1 MTQPTDSADR
11 TLLSSSDQVMNLHE
25 AMQRLGGDEELL
37 RELAEMFFED
47 AEALL
52 EVIREGQGDPAQGQE
67 VRRAAHSLK
76 GLSSNFG
83 AQRTMTAAFSVEKL
97 AEASKL
103 TELPPAVDEL
113 DREVAR
119 LNAGLREAFPPR

>member
-1 MTQPTDSADR
+1 MKHPTDRADR
-11 TLLSSSDQVMNLHE
+11 TLLSSSDQVMNLSE
-25 AMQRLGGDEELL
+25 AMQRLGGDEDLL

-52 EVIREGQGDPAQGQE
+52 GVVREGHADPARSQD

-83 AQRTMTAAFSVEKL
+83 AQRTMTAAFAVEKL

-103 TELPPAVDEL
+103 GELPPAIDEL
-113 DREVAR
+113 EQEIAR
-119 LNAGLREAFPPR
+119 LNAGLREAYPPR

>member
-1 MTQPTDSADR
+1 MTQPTDRADR
-11 TLLSSSDQVMNLHE
+11 TPLIAGDQVMNLRE

-52 EVIREGQGDPAQGQE
+52 GVVRAGHADPSQSQE

-83 AQRTMTAAFSVEKL
+83 AQRTMAAAFAVEKL
-97 AEASKL
+97 AEASRL
-103 TELPPAVDEL
+103 SELPPAVDEL
-113 DREVAR
+113 EREVAR
-119 LNAGLREAFPPR
+119 LNAGLREAFPSR

>member
-1 MTQPTDSADR
+1 MTQPTDRADR
-11 TLLSSSDQVMNLHE
+11 TPLFAGDQVMNLRE
-25 AMQRLGGDEELL
+25 AMHRLGGDEELL

-52 EVIREGQGDPAQGQE
+52 GVVREGYADPAQIQE

-83 AQRTMTAAFSVEKL
+83 AQRTMTAAFAVEKL
-97 AEASKL
+97 AEASKV
-103 TELPPAVDEL
+103 TELAPAVDEL
-113 DREVAR
+113 EQEVAR
-119 LNAGLREAFPPR
+119 LNAGLREAFPAR

>member
-1 MTQPTDSADR
+1 
-11 TLLSSSDQVMNLHE
+11 MNLHE

-47 AEALL
+47 AETLL
-52 EVIREGQGDPAQGQE
+52 EIIRERHADTTQSQE

-83 AQRTMTAAFSVEKL
+83 AQRTMTAAFTVEKL

-103 TELPPAVDEL
+103 TELPPAVEEL
-113 DREVAR
+113 EQEVAR
-119 LNAGLREAFPPR
+119 LNAGLREAYPPR

>member
-1 MTQPTDSADR
+1 MKQPTDG
-11 TLLSSSDQVMNLHE
+11 TQLSRNEQVMNLQE
-25 AMQRLGGDEELL
+25 AMQRLGGDEDLL

-47 AEALL
+47 AESLL
-52 EVIREGQGDPAQGQE
+52 GVIRNGYSDPSQGPE

-103 TELPPAVDEL
+103 EELPPAVEEL
-113 DREVAR
+113 EREVAR
-119 LNAGLREAFPPR
+119 LNAGLREAYPPR

>member
-1 MTQPTDSADR
+1 MKQPTDRADR
-11 TLLSSSDQVMNLHE
+11 TLLSSGDQVMNLHE

-47 AEALL
+47 AGALL
-52 EVIREGQGDPAQGQE
+52 GIIREGHADTTKSQE

-83 AQRTMTAAFSVEKL
+83 AQRTMTAAFAVEKL
-97 AEASKL
+97 AEASRL
-103 TELPPAVDEL
+103 PELPPAVEEL
-113 DREVAR
+113 EREVAR
-119 LNAGLREAFPPR
+119 LNAGLREAYPPR

>member
-1 MTQPTDSADR
+1 MTQPTDRADE
-11 TLLSSSDQVMNLHE
+11 TPLFAGEQVMNLRE
-25 AMQRLGGDEELL
+25 AMHRLGGDEELL

-52 EVIREGQGDPAQGQE
+52 GVIREGYADPSQCQE

-83 AQRTMTAAFSVEKL
+83 AQRTMTAAFAVEKL

-103 TELPPAVDEL
+103 TELSPAVDEL
-113 DREVAR
+113 EREVAR
-119 LNAGLREAFPPR
+119 LNAGLREAFPTR

>member
-1 MTQPTDSADR
+1 MTQPTDRADR
-11 TLLSSSDQVMNLHE
+11 TPLFAGDQVLNLRE
-25 AMQRLGGDEELL
+25 AMHRLGGDEELL

-52 EVIREGQGDPAQGQE
+52 GVVREGYADPARSQE

-83 AQRTMTAAFSVEKL
+83 AQRTMTAAFAVEKL

-113 DREVAR
+113 EQEVAR
-119 LNAGLREAFPPR
+119 LNAGLREAFPAR

>member
-1 MTQPTDSADR
+1 MTQPTDRADR
-11 TLLSSSDQVMNLHE
+11 SPLFAGDQVMNLRE
-25 AMQRLGGDEELL
+25 ATHRLGGDEELL

-52 EVIREGQGDPAQGQE
+52 GVVREGYADPAQSQE

-83 AQRTMTAAFSVEKL
+83 AQRTMTAAFTVEKL

-103 TELPPAVDEL
+103 TDLPAAVQELEQ
-113 DREVAR
+113 EVAR
-119 LNAGLREAFPPR
+119 LNAGLREAFPAR